1 MKERIAQPLSNRL
14 RTSNQSHHVVGS
26 HTLALVAVVGAISL
40 IAGIVGP
47 FGLAAASTGSG
58 NPEATTTAP
67 ARVVVTAS
75 PKNVWTSV
83 DGNATATI
91 TATVTTSNGQ
101 PAPNVPIQWST
112 TGGSLS
118 APTGRTNADG
128 RAQVRLNQP
137 QKVTSSMVVGVTA
150 TDANTTS
157 LRSSGEVDFLPN
169 RISIYPKS
177 ASGGPWEWYQS
188 CPFIP
193 STDVPPNAKS
203 GCQRSDPIFGPVVLD
218 GDLWNLGSTAKGG
231 VMMRNTTAGDL
242 SVSANFT
249 SAPSASGSSW
259 VLGDPNV
266 TYGIQPQTIN
276 TSPKP
281 LPSLPLPMNVNAL
294 PKDLIATTNYKL
306 AGTSSTRFDF
316 SYDIW
321 LQPQKAVETPRTGTL
336 EIMVWTDDGNQA
348 LPPGYRGPVWMDYAD
363 NGVRKTGQ
371 WGVYITNGEKG
382 SGTTTVQLV
391 LTKVIN
397 KGNVAIDLTHSFQ
410 KVESALTNYYPTSWP
425 SFSSYF
431 LDSITL
437 GSEFGRKTGSSGVGP
452 FSWNLYNYSFGLGT
466 KLP

>member
-1 MKERIAQPLSNRL
+1 
-14 RTSNQSHHVVGS
+14 
-26 HTLALVAVVGAISL
+26 
-40 IAGIVGP
+40 
-47 FGLAAASTGSG
+47 
-58 NPEATTTAP
+58 
-67 ARVVVTAS
+67 
-75 PKNVWTSV
+75 
-83 DGNATATI
+83 
-91 TATVTTSNGQ
+91 
-101 PAPNVPIQWST
+101 
-112 TGGSLS
+112 
-118 APTGRTNADG
+118 
-128 RAQVRLNQP
+128 
-137 QKVTSSMVVGVTA
+137 MVVGVTA